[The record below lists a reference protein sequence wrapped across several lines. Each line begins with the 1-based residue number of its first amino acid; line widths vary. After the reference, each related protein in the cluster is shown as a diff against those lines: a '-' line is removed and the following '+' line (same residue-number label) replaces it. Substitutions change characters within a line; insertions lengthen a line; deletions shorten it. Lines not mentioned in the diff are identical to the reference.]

1 MIEQII
7 KIKNTPYIQVN
18 VYLTIFLNFLVF
30 GKNNLRLL
38 SVFFLIA
45 TVSKRFIINYS
56 LI

>member
-7 KIKNTPYIQVN
+7 KIKITPYIQVN

-38 SVFFLIA
+38 SVCFF
-45 TVSKRFIINYS
+45 
-56 LI
+56 